1 MTELHPFQLLP
12 EFVERV
18 WGTRDLSFLYKQ
30 SVGTTPIGE
39 VWLTGDQ
46 CRIAS
51 GLHKGRTLA
60 DLSRQFGSALT
71 GTSKCADRFP
81 LLMKVLF
88 PREKLSVQVHPDDTT
103 AQAAGEPCGK
113 TECWYILHAESGA
126 QIGLGFQPGTEVDE
140 IERAI
145 HEHRME
151 HLLNWL
157 DVKAGE
163 MYYVDAGTVHAIG
176 PGSVIVETQ
185 QNSDTT
191 YRLYDYGR
199 PRELHAEQGLAAV
212 KLKTNAGKVQR
223 PADHPEPKDGNLNL
237 VSSPCFVVN
246 KRHLD
251 RAWEFRRPRH
261 LKKSVWCVVALRGY
275 GTIECEGAAPVTFS
289 SGDAVVVPA
298 VVEKFTLKP
307 QWELE
312 FLCASLPAEKVG
324 QPATVLHEA
333 LAGHAK

>member
-46 CRIAS
+46 CRIA
-51 GLHKGRTLA
+51 GGPYKGRTLA
-60 DLSRQFGSALT
+60 DLSRRFGSALT

-113 TECWYILHAESGA
+113 TECWYIVHAEPGA
-126 QIGLGFQPGTEVDE
+126 QIGLGFQPGTDVDE

-199 PRELHAEQGLAAV
+199 PRELHIAQGLAAM
-212 KLKTNAGKVQR
+212 KAKTHAGR
-223 PADHPEPKDGNLNL
+223 TILEGETLI
-237 VSSPCFVVN
+237 SSPCFAVERLQLN
-246 KRHLD
+246 AKRQLD
-251 RAWEFRRPRH
+251 T
-261 LKKSVWCVVALRGY
+261 SDVAHCIFALDGAVRIESAGSQPITISRGEVA
-275 GTIECEGAAPVTFS
+275 I
-289 SGDAVVVPA
+289 VPA
-298 VVEKFTLKP
+298 ITRTFELVP
-307 QWELE
+307 QWQAEL
-312 FLCASLPAEKVG
+312 LIAHLPTSETTEPRTELYRTHNHDEV
-324 QPATVLHEA
+324 
-333 LAGHAK
+333 LAGRP